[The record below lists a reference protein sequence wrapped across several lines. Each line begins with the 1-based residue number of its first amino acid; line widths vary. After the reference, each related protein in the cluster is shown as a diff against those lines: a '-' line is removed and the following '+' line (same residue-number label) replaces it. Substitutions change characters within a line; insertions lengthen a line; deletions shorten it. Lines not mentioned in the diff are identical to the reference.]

1 MITIFGIEVTTIADA
16 PAVFERTLK
25 SQYKVND
32 LGVLSLDEK
41 VAIIHKL
48 DQLGLFAFRGG
59 AAYCAKLLDLSRTT
73 VYKHIKQ

>member
-32 LGVLSLDEK
+32 LGVLSLEEK
-41 VAIIHKL
+41 VAIIRKL
-48 DQLGLFAFRGG
+48 DGLGLFALRGG